1 MLAYELKPEKG
12 TICYVPAKYYEAY
25 INKFGNINVTFR
37 ITPISIEQTVALG
50 SDIQPI
56 DLNESVSNA
65 EGVVFSVT
73 EGSELPAGITIE
85 NGVISGTPEALGDF
99 TTTFDISKNDT
110 VIGTAD
116 VKIHVEGAFCVEI
129 TGTYNEELEE
139 ELKNFVS
146 GDEDVTFALAE
157 GSELPADL
165 TLENGSIT
173 GVPEAA
179 GEFTT
184 TLDLYKNG
192 SSVGTLDLIFK
203 IDKAMPEITVNLTNT
218 SITIGDVLTEED
230 FEVVCDIPGSITW
243 ENSGQPLTEGENV
256 IVWNFVP
263 EDENYAETTGT
274 IVLNI
279 AAPEGN
285 NDPSALT
292 LIDIQYIFAYDLGFF
307 NYEHTY
313 SFTVEVT
320 PGSDNGNGQISTNYS
335 NNTSVNGNNCSQNGS
350 ITSIIPNCVNHL
362 HSTISRLFSIFH

>member
-1 MLAYELKPEKG
+1 M
-12 TICYVPAKYYEAY
+12 
-25 INKFGNINVTFR
+25 
-37 ITPISIEQTVALG
+37 PISIEQTVALG
-50 SDIQPI
+50 SDIQSI

-73 EGSELPAGITIE
+73 EGSELPAGITFE

-116 VKIHVEGAFCVEI
+116 VKIHVEGAFSAEI
-129 TGTYNEELEE
+129 TGTYNEGLEE

-146 GDEDVTFALAE
+146 GDEDVTFAVAE
-157 GSELPADL
+157 GSELPAGL

-192 SSVGTLDLIFK
+192 SSVGTLELTFK
-203 IDKAMPEITVNLTNT
+203 IDKAMPEITVDLNST
-218 SITIGDVLTEED
+218 SISIGDVLTEENFD
-230 FEVVCDIPGSITW
+230 VVCDIPGSITW

-320 PGSDNGNGQISTNYS
+320 PGSDNGNGHISTNYS
-335 NNTSVNGNNCSQNGS
+335 NNTSVNGNTCSQNGS